1 MLIFPT
7 PTPHCLV
14 ISKISKITQP
24 PPPLS
29 PHKFRGMDT
38 MVYGRVTCDLSVHY
52 KITKKIDLFYVLLPL
67 PTCFTQSFVWKK
79 FLFFLSLCFQSF
91 YSVNSSDMICRGV
104 TGVPKKLVPSNKI
117 VLSRLWNVL
126 NLPNRLIS
134 ELGKKNWIH
143 VQKPKA
149 YINKTFEKTKEVFSL
164 KYVTTVMQ

>member
-1 MLIFPT
+1 
-7 PTPHCLV
+7 
-14 ISKISKITQP
+14 
-24 PPPLS
+24 
-29 PHKFRGMDT
+29 MDT

-67 PTCFTQSFVWKK
+67 PTCFTQSFVCKK

-91 YSVNSSDMICRGV
+91 YSVNSSDIICRGV

-117 VLSRLWNVL
+117 VPSRLWNVL

-149 YINKTFEKTKEVFSL
+149 YRENKSSFFSKICNNSDAINKCYTNVAL
-164 KYVTTVMQ
+164 LAW